1 MERKG
6 TIYTECHNKGRRR
19 KGGVGGC
26 VLRKGVGL
34 VRSHQYRWVAE
45 ISYHGKRYRCRSYH
59 YDRVYSWLMGMREK
73 FND

>member
-1 MERKG
+1 MQRKG

-45 ISYHGKRYRCRSYH
+45 ISYHGKRCYAAHPGLTIDYTI
-59 YDRVYSWLMGMREK
+59 
-73 FND
+73 NA